1 MIRTQALLASFSSAL
16 LLGLCSCQS
25 PHEAPQKPA
34 PAETAAVAVEAA
46 PEHEADEGQP
56 PTDLAASIAAACAS
70 APAGKFLGAGLS
82 EEEEKLVYHV
92 VLLEKSVVH
101 VISVDAKDGKLLE
114 SQDEKVE
121 EEMQAEIDQLIA
133 VDAGIGIGKAI
144 AAAVAE
150 LPNSW
155 ARAAG
160 LSEHESEMCYGILLV
175 QGEALKNVLVA
186 MKDGKVLQV
195 SDAEEEEGDEGMEES
210 GEMEGQEK
218 PETPAPAPTP
228 APK

>member
-1 MIRTQALLASFSSAL
+1 MIRTQALFASFSSAL
-16 LLGLCSCQS
+16 LLGFGSCQS
-25 PHEAPQKPA
+25 PHAAAQKPA
-34 PAETAAVAVEAA
+34 PAETAAVEVEAA
-46 PEHEADEGQP
+46 PEHDADEGP
-56 PTDLAASIAAACAS
+56 PATDLATSISAACQS

-82 EEEEKLVYHV
+82 ENDEKLVYHV

-121 EEMQAEIDQLIA
+121 EEMQAEIDRLIA
-133 VDAGIGIGKAI
+133 VDAGIGIAKAI

-150 LPNSW
+150 LPGSW

-175 QGEALKNVLVA
+175 QGESLKNVLVA

-195 SDAEEEEGDEGMEES
+195 SDAEEEEEGDEGMEES
-210 GEMEGQEK
+210 EEREGEEK
-218 PETPAPAPTP
+218 PEAPAPTP
-228 APK
+228 VPK